1 MQSTEFIGFD
11 GQGYLGP
18 DLPLAL
24 ASHCVIKI
32 NPNTVLLAGGAT
44 SPYSTT
50 SKTYF
55 FDIPSGTWTEGPAMN
70 KRRKQH
76 SCAILEDI
84 NYVFVLGGRGDDSF
98 SELASVEVLSLK
110 SFPNQ
115 LSWIEPENLMIPKP
129 LASFGAISL
138 TKYQTFNRLYVFGG
152 INPGITEYSE
162 DIYELICTGWEI
174 QDCSWQILDQK
185 LALPRGGM
193 VVLPITEDSIN
204 CKR

>member
-1 MQSTEFIGFD
+1 MQYTEFIGFD
-11 GQGYLGP
+11 GQRYLGP

-24 ASHCVIKI
+24 GSHCVIKI
-32 NPNTVLLAGGAT
+32 NPNTVLLSGGAT

-50 SKTYF
+50 SKTFF
-55 FDIPSGTWTEGPAMN
+55 FDIPPETWTEGPAMN

-76 SCAILEDI
+76 SCVILEDI

-115 LSWIEPENLMIPKP
+115 LSWIEPENLMLPKP
-129 LASFGAISL
+129 LASFGSISL
-138 TKYQTFNRLYVFGG
+138 TKFQTFNRLYVFGG

-162 DIYELICTGWEI
+162 DICELICTDYEI

-185 LALPRGGM
+185 LSLPRGGM
-193 VVLPITEDSIN
+193 
-204 CKR
+204 